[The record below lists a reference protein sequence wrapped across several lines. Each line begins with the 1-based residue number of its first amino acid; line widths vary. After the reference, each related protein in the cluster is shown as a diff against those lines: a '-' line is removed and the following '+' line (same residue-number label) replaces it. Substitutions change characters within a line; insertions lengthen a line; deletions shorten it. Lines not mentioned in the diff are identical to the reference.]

1 MTLNDILELADVRN
15 YHLSVKIGRALTSC
29 IECDTRNEPQLEDIE
44 MLYGSYRVT
53 RLGSCGSAL
62 EVDLETA

>member
-1 MTLNDILELADVRN
+1 MTLNEIIAISETRN
-15 YHLSVKIGRALTSC
+15 YILSVKVGRSLTSC

-44 MLYGSYRVT
+44 MLYGSYHVT

-62 EVDLETA
+62 EVDLEMA